1 MKAAITIMVMV
12 MEHEPTTFSNQATE
26 VQVVFNL
33 GGDNGSSKVV
43 FNRVEEDQS
52 ILGSE
57 AFMQP
62 VSSTETMVG
71 YFASTEQAG
80 FDIDWGARWDSV
92 KRRGS
97 IVEHHDEEEGEEHD
111 DHDDHELETMG
122 VVFDDSA
129 LSASVLLSED
139 LSEALTACH
148 SGRLQSVSHHRLLN
162 CLWMVLT

>member
-1 MKAAITIMVMV
+1 MKMKAAITIMVMGSTSQPPLV
-12 MEHEPTTFSNQATE
+12 IRRQ

-52 ILGSE
+52 ILGSG

-92 KRRGS
+92 KRQDPSWSTTMKKRKKS
-97 IVEHHDEEEGEEHD
+97 TMIMMITSLRPW
-111 DHDDHELETMG
+111 EL
-122 VVFDDSA
+122 F
-129 LSASVLLSED
+129 
-139 LSEALTACH
+139 
-148 SGRLQSVSHHRLLN
+148 
-162 CLWMVLT
+162 